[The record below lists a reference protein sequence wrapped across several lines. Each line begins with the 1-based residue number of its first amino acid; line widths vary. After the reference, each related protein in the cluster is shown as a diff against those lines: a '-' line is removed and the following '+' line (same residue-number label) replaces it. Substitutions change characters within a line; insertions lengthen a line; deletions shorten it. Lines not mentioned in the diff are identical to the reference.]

1 MKTPASP
8 KGGPRKSVVLVA
20 SVALL
25 VGAALVILNLMPADR
40 PGTKV
45 PDTSAGAPAQPAA
58 PAAAKP
64 PVPAQP
70 AAPQPA
76 AAPVNPRRQGTETLG
91 G

>member
-1 MKTPASP
+1 MNKPASP
-8 KGGPRKSVVLVA
+8 KGGSRKPVVLVA
-20 SVALL
+20 AVALL
-25 VGAALVILNLMPADR
+25 VGASLVIFNLLPADR

-45 PDTSAGAPAQPAA
+45 PDTSAGATAQPAG
-58 PAAAKP
+58 AAAKP
-64 PVPAQP
+64 PAPAQP